1 MYSSPP
7 FIDLTTYVL
16 SHTLGMNDLS
26 AGIYTPEVGWVG
38 PSDPREPYGEMQRVI
53 DEIVED
59 MQKKREVFLG
69 SDMMIMMMMMVMV
82 TMMVTMMVAM
92 MVTMMMMIMMIIMM
106 MMMTMM
112 VIMMMMMM
120 LMVVMM
126 MIMMMIVMIIIMMMI
141 LMIVMIK

>member
-7 FIDLTTYVL
+7 FIDLNTHVL

-53 DEIVED
+53 DEIMED

-69 SDMMIMMMMMVMV
+69 SDMMIMMMNMM
-82 TMMVTMMVAM
+82 
-92 MVTMMMMIMMIIMM
+92 
-106 MMMTMM
+106 
-112 VIMMMMMM
+112 
-120 LMVVMM
+120 MM
-126 MIMMMIVMIIIMMMI
+126 MIMMMIMMMMIMMMMMLRMRMRMTI
-141 LMIVMIK
+141 LMTEHDCVDGGNNGGGDDVDNENDD